1 MSSSTGPYLPPMK
14 GIEQLLRQR
23 IGLDAGTLG
32 PSVLERIVRLRT
44 HALKLDHVDDY
55 RALLATSSAEWE
67 MFVESVV
74 VAETW
79 FFRDRQP
86 FLELARLAHVPSL
99 PSPLRLLSVP
109 CASGEEPYS
118 MVMALLDAGLPPERF
133 RVDAMDISSHALALA
148 RRASYG
154 RNSFRGDNLDFRER
168 HFRAVK
174 DRYVLN
180 AAVRERVRFVRG
192 NILEAGTLAGAAPYD
207 FIFCRNLLIYFDHAA
222 QRRALNQLG
231 RWLSER
237 GYLFVGPAE
246 MPLAVKHGFVSANL
260 PMAFAC
266 RKASPVRSLP
276 TTAARCSPAPSTTA
290 AKLRA
295 RPAIPAPAHRAT
307 AEEPDTLRLA
317 RRLADAGQLQ
327 EAALMCHKHLQRQ
340 KDSAEAYYVLGLLAD
355 AQGLASAAEFYR
367 KALYLD
373 PHHCEALQQMALL
386 CAKQGDHDR
395 ARVFSRRAERAQK
408 HDWLA

>member
-1 MSSSTGPYLPPMK
+1 MK

-44 HALKLDHVDDY
+44 NALKLDHVDDY
-55 RALLATSSAEWE
+55 CALLATSSAEWE
-67 MFVESVV
+67 TFVESVV

-86 FLELARLAHVPSL
+86 FVELARLAKVQSAS
-99 PSPLRLLSVP
+99 SPLRLLSVP

-154 RNSFRGDNLDFRER
+154 RNSFRGNDLAFRER
-168 HFRAVK
+168 YFRAVK

-192 NILEAGTLAGAAPYD
+192 NVLQAGTLASETPYD
-207 FIFCRNLLIYFDHAA
+207 FIFCRNLLIYFDPAA
-222 QRRALNQLG
+222 QRRALHQLG
-231 RWLSER
+231 QWLNER
-237 GYLFVGPAE
+237 GHLFVGPAE

-260 PMAFAC
+260 PLAFAC
-266 RKASPVRSLP
+266 RKASPVRGLP
-276 TTAARCSPAPSTTA
+276 TSAARCSPAPSTIA
-290 AKLRA
+290 ARLRA
-295 RPAIPAPAHRAT
+295 RPALIVHRAT
-307 AEEPDTLRLA
+307 AEEPDALRLA

-327 EAALMCHKHLQRQ
+327 EAALMCHQHLQRQ
-340 KDSAEAYYVLGLLAD
+340 KDSADAYYLLGLLAD
-355 AQGLASAAEFYR
+355 AQGLANAAEFYR

-408 HDWLA
+408 HERLA